1 MQPEQLKNKG
11 MAGTL
16 FSNILITNLDAS
28 IDEIKRAGR
37 YCRAAV
43 HPQASSAG
51 AIEAQRLADMR
62 ACIDQTLE
70 ILANPRLLQKYKH
83 LLRTKGLPFR
93 HCGIHTPFSLIRGRL
108 DAFSLISR
116 DSLKQ
121 QKNGKRG

>member
-1 MQPEQLKNKG
+1 

-16 FSNILITNLDAS
+16 FSNILITDADACLD
-28 IDEIKRAGR
+28 DVKRAGR
-37 YCRAAV
+37 YCRAAL
-43 HPQASSAG
+43 HPQASSAS

-83 LLRTKGLPFR
+83 LLRTGGLPFM
-93 HCGIHTPFSLIRGRL
+93 HCGINTPFSLIRGRL

-121 QKNGKRG
+121 LKKREARVIIIKKN